1 MSEKD
6 IYNSKLKKI
15 EEKVVGNT
23 IRNTRDMALKH
34 PRGADGLTDRQR
46 IFVDI
51 YVANEGRITPTECA
65 RQAGY
70 KPERAATTASELLNA
85 KKYLRNKPILTNK
98 HMT

>member
-34 PRGADGLTDRQR
+34 PRH
-46 IFVDI
+46 DI
-51 YVANEGRITPTECA
+51 NLP
-65 RQAGY
+65 
-70 KPERAATTASELLNA
+70 LLEPC
-85 KKYLRNKPILTNK
+85 LLDVR
-98 HMT
+98 